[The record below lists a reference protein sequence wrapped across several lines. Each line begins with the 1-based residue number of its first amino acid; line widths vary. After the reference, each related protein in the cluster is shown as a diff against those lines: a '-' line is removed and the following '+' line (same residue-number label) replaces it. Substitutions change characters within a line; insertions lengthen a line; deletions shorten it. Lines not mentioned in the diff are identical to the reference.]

1 MHTASNTCHS
11 GALWIDTHCHLDAAE
26 FAADRNTMREHARQQ
41 GVALCVLPAVHAGNF
56 VQVQALAHQWG
67 DAYALGIHPL
77 YVPHAVPDDL
87 LVLEQM
93 LTQHQGDPRLVA
105 VGEIGLDYFV
115 PALCTPAMRARQQHF
130 FVEQLKLAQRFGLP
144 VILHTRRALDAVLH
158 GLRQV
163 QNQVQS
169 QMRNQTQTPEHS
181 HAHRAEQFSTEQ
193 NGAAQSGSTIG
204 SAGTCGTGNTDNT
217 GITALG
223 SANIGGI
230 AHAFSGS
237 LQQAQQCLALG
248 LKLGLGGA
256 LTYERAS
263 RLRGLAATLPLS
275 ALVLETDAPDMP
287 PSWLYTS
294 AQQRAS
300 GQIQGRNTPAEL
312 PRIGQT
318 LADLRGMALQAV
330 CRATTVNALQAL
342 PRLAQVA
349 RNSGIAE

>member
-11 GALWIDTHCHLDAAE
+11 NGLWIDTHCHLDAAE
-26 FAADRNTMREHARQQ
+26 FAADRNTMRQHAREQ

-56 VQVQALAHQWG
+56 VRVQALAHQWG
-67 DAYALGIHPL
+67 DAYALGIHPM
-77 YVPHAVPDDL
+77 YVPHATPDDL
-87 LVLEQM
+87 LVLEHM
-93 LTQHQGDPRLVA
+93 LAQHQSDACLVA

-115 PALCTPAMRARQQHF
+115 PELCTPDMRERQGYF
-130 FVEQLKLAQRFGLP
+130 FVEQLKLARRFGLP

-163 QNQVQS
+163 QL
-169 QMRNQTQTPEHS
+169 P
-181 HAHRAEQFSTEQ
+181 
-193 NGAAQSGSTIG
+193 AASADKASCSISG
-204 SAGTCGTGNTDNT
+204 
-217 GITALG
+217 
-223 SANIGGI
+223 IGGI

-248 LKLGLGGA
+248 LKLGVGGA

-275 ALVLETDAPDMP
+275 AWVLETDAPDMP

-300 GQIQGRNTPAEL
+300 GQTQARNTPAEL
-312 PRIGQT
+312 PRIGQV
-318 LADLRGMALQAV
+318 LAGLRGCSASAISQ
-330 CRATTVNALQAL
+330 ATTANALHAL
-342 PRLAQVA
+342 PKLAQA
-349 RNSGIAE
+349 AQLA

>member
-1 MHTASNTCHS
+1 MHTACNPCPSSAT
-11 GALWIDTHCHLDAAE
+11 WIDTHCHLDAAE
-26 FAADRNTMREHARQQ
+26 FAPDRDDVRQRARAQ

-77 YVPHAVPDDL
+77 YVPHAAPDDL
-87 LVLEQM
+87 LVLEHM
-93 LTQHQGDPRLVA
+93 LAQHQGDPRLVA

-115 PALCTPAMRARQQHF
+115 PELCTPAMRARQQHF
-130 FVEQLKLAQRFGLP
+130 LVEQLKLAQRFGLP

-163 QNQVQS
+163 LHQTGANSNGSYSKPGNPSQS
-169 QMRNQTQTPEHS
+169 
-181 HAHRAEQFSTEQ
+181 AV
-193 NGAAQSGSTIG
+193 
-204 SAGTCGTGNTDNT
+204 
-217 GITALG
+217 
-223 SANIGGI
+223 GI

-237 LQQAQQCLALG
+237 LQQAQQCLTLG

-300 GQIQGRNTPAEL
+300 GQTQARNTPAEL
-312 PRIGQT
+312 PRIGQV

-349 RNSGIAE
+349 RNSGVAE